1 MSQAN
6 DTQTPSTPPTTP
18 PADPAAPQAAALP
31 TDCGTALEN
40 CPKLKKLL
48 TYLDGLTGRAPL
60 DELEI
65 LLNELDLTGEDL
77 CAWKRFGVN
86 AYKRNTI
93 AKTEH
98 FELLALCWRSGHATP
113 IHDHRGSSCAFKVIE
128 GVGCEIRFEQTECGC
143 VAPTGN
149 IKMQPGYVCAAED
162 DDIHQ
167 IVNTQGEG
175 DELITLHLY
184 TPALKKIGTYDAP
197 YSAKK
202 HAVEGSPDLYD
213 L

>member
-1 MSQAN
+1 MMSQASKAQSKPISVPAGAEP
-6 DTQTPSTPPTTP
+6 DA
-18 PADPAAPQAAALP
+18 PADLP
-31 TDCGTALEN
+31 TDCGTALEK
-40 CPKLKKLL
+40 CPKLARLL
-48 TYLDGLTGRAPL
+48 NYLNRLTGRAPL
-60 DELEI
+60 GELET
-65 LLNELDLTGEDL
+65 LLNELEITGDDL

-98 FELLALCWRSGHATP
+98 FELLALCWLSGHATP

-128 GVGCEIRFEQTECGC
+128 GIGCEIRFERTACGC

-149 IKMQPGYVCAAED
+149 VKMHKGYVCAAED
-162 DDIHQ
+162 EDIHQ

-175 DELITLHLY
+175 DELITLHIY

-197 YSAKK
+197 YSSKK

-213 L
+213 V

>member
-1 MSQAN
+1 MSQTSKTKT
-6 DTQTPSTPPTTP
+6 DSISGPTGPETTP
-18 PADPAAPQAAALP
+18 P
-31 TDCGTALEN
+31 TDCGSALER

-48 TYLDGLTGRAPL
+48 DYLDGLEGRAPL
-60 DELEI
+60 ADLER
-65 LLNELDLTGEDL
+65 LLNELEITGDDLR
-77 CAWKRFGVN
+77 AWKLFGVN

-93 AKTEH
+93 ARTDH

-128 GVGCEIRFEQTECGC
+128 GVGCEIRFETTGC
-143 VAPTGN
+143 CFVAPTGN
-149 IKMQPGYVCAAED
+149 VRMEKGYVCAAED
-162 DDIHQ
+162 EDIHQ

-175 DELITLHLY
+175 DDLITLHIY

-202 HAVEGSPDLYD
+202 HAVEGSPELYD